1 MVVPTSNN
9 FRKCSEKGRNLPFW
23 ICLILYRP
31 SLSSPYIFRVISLTN
46 RVWGLGAFL
55 RWWPPSTMWVGP
67 LINLMATT
75 WDVWIITSFLNLGFC
90 AACWAHLPCHHESWS
105 TSVSHPFS
113 SLNGALGF
121 VGGKHYPIFWLALR
135 NFAIPVCF
143 PYILLYRYLFSLVTS
158 VWFVIAVC
166 GSISVSEI
174 VKCLGSL

>member
-9 FRKCSEKGRNLPFW
+9 FKKCSEKGRNLPFW

-55 RWWPPSTMWVGP
+55 RWWPPSTMGLGP

-75 WDVWIITSFLNLGFC
+75 WDVWIITSFFEFGIMCCML
-90 AACWAHLPCHHESWS
+90 S
-105 TSVSHPFS
+105 TSPVSSRILVNIRESPLLLSKWRLRFCWR
-113 SLNGALGF
+113 
-121 VGGKHYPIFWLALR
+121 KHYPIFWLALR

-143 PYILLYRYLFSLVTS
+143 PYIILYRYLFSLVTS

-166 GSISVSEI
+166 GSISVSKI